1 MVLEEK
7 TLDLLALFTAHA
19 GHNTPTVPVVPRPPT
34 PAPTRAPSGDA
45 SEKKRKRGKGSG
57 GTEEGEITCPV
68 QQPPAKESRVTRAQ
82 QKKKST
88 SSGSS
93 KGTEGEQR
101 SKALIWNPDFVLS
114 SRDPVMDDASL
125 RDPQKG
131 KSGILS
137 KYLEKALLLPKDM
150 HEL

>member
-1 MVLEEK
+1 M
-7 TLDLLALFTAHA
+7 
-19 GHNTPTVPVVPRPPT
+19 VPRLPT
-34 PAPTRAPSGDA
+34 PAPTRAPSDDA

-82 QKKKST
+82 QKKST

-93 KGTEGEQR
+93 KGTKGEQR

-137 KYLEKALLLPKDM
+137 EYLEKALLLPEDM